1 MYIVLDTN
9 AYRNLIL
16 GKTNEEI
23 DETIDKIVRRQ
34 EELGIISLMSTTVAR
49 ELICH
54 LFDNGVFDKTG
65 DCTKAIR
72 AMYRHCGDVKTYNLV
87 PLPETQLSRELFDMD
102 NTKAEEQQKAVTE
115 IVFNVFKNP
124 TIDNLNPYLDN
135 IEKIINHNYE
145 AECAFENML
154 STMKGMA
161 LPNGVTF
168 SKIAYSE
175 AFKMETAT
183 AYICALAIDLG
194 IIKNE
199 DIRINS
205 SKAIVPSI
213 IMGKAEEY
221 LKRYPAPMEMRSNL
235 IAKLDMSNFN
245 PSKKDRLNQIW
256 DEQILHLVNHQICR
270 EPIILVTSDRGMI
283 SAVEKVYPA
292 STSTTSKP
300 FEKHIISIDEY
311 LSYLNV

>member
-1 MYIVLDTN
+1 MYIVFDTN
-9 AYRNLIL
+9 AYRNLIF
-16 GKTNEEI
+16 GKTIEDI
-23 DETIDKIVRRQ
+23 DEIIHKIVRRQ

-54 LFDNGVFDKTG
+54 LFDNGVFDATG

-72 AMYRHCGDVKTYNLV
+72 AIYEHCGDIETYKLV
-87 PLPETQLSRELFDMD
+87 PLPETQLSRELFGMD

-124 TIDNLNPYLDN
+124 TIDNLNPYLYN
-135 IEKIINHNYE
+135 IEKIRNHNYE

-161 LPNGVTF
+161 LHNGVTF

-175 AFKMETAT
+175 AFKKETAT

-194 IIKNE
+194 IIQNK

-205 SKAIVPSI
+205 SKTIVPSI
-213 IMGKAEEY
+213 IKEKAEEY

-256 DEQILHLVNHQICR
+256 DEQILHLVNHQICG
-270 EPIILVTSDRGMI
+270 EPIILVTSDKGMI
-283 SAVEKVYPA
+283 SAVDKVYPA
-292 STSTTSKP
+292 STSTTSEP
-300 FEKHIISIDEY
+300 FGKHIISIDEY